1 MADTPLSVHFAP
13 GFYRML
19 WNVTITS
26 FNTATYTSA
35 FDLGLVEGVRLLNR
49 TPNAQM
55 LQADLYGKSDI
66 EGVYQGGQMAI
77 AMTLKEWKLAN
88 REVIWPFSRVVNGG
102 DFGQDGVPG
111 QLLTAGCRS
120 FALLAQPGTPAN
132 DLNVVGGGGGLQ
144 TILVGQ
150 AVLAPDTE
158 VGILLGNEQRDIPVV
173 FKILPYN
180 DGTSVRWFSYGD
192 TTLVA

>member
-1 MADTPLSVHFAP
+1 MAQLSNHFAP
-13 GFYRML
+13 GHYRML
-19 WNVTITS
+19 WNITITG
-26 FNTATYTSA
+26 FNAYTATSA

-66 EGVYQGGQMAI
+66 EGVYQGGQMAL

-88 REVIWPFSRVVNGG
+88 REVIWPYSLVADGG
-102 DFGQDGVPG
+102 DFGQADLSGR
-111 QLLTAGCRS
+111 LLTDICRS
-120 FALLAQPGTPAN
+120 FALLAQPLTPAN
-132 DLNVVGGGGGLQ
+132 ALNAAGGGGGLQ

-192 TTLVA
+192 ITLTS